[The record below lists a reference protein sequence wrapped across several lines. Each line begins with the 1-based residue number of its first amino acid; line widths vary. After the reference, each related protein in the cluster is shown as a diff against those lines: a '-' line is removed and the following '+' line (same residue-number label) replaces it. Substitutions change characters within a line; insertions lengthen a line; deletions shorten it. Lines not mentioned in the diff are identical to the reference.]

1 MGIIIVRLIDM
12 PVAFKAFTIKDAD
25 DNYNI
30 YVNARLDA
38 DTRANAY
45 RHEIEHIRLGHFY
58 QERPVADMEKEAEQ
72 YVKTNEDEERQ
83 VDVAGVRLHGST
95 RRSAL

>member
-12 PVAFKAFTIKDAD
+12 PVTFKAFTIKDAD
-25 DNYNI
+25 DNFNI

-58 QERPVADMEKEAEQ
+58 DDRPVAIKEAEAEKE
-72 YVKTNEDEERQ
+72 VEHDSRCIRE
-83 VDVAGVRLHGST
+83 A
-95 RRSAL
+95 

>member
-12 PVAFKAFTIKDAD
+12 PVTFKAFTIKDAD

-30 YVNARLDA
+30 YVNAKLNA

-72 YVKTNEDEERQ
+72 YGKGKENEERK
-83 VDVAGVRLHGST
+83 VDDAGIRLHGST
-95 RRSAL
+95 GRSAL

>member
-12 PVAFKAFTIKDAD
+12 PVTFKAFTIKDAD

-38 DTRANAY
+38 DARANAY

-58 QERPVADMEKEAEQ
+58 DDRPVAVKEAEAE
-72 YVKTNEDEERQ
+72 KEGKHD
-83 VDVAGVRLHGST
+83 S
-95 RRSAL
+95 RSIREA

>member
-12 PVAFKAFTIKDAD
+12 PVTFKAFTIKDAD
-25 DNYNI
+25 DNFNI

-58 QERPVADMEKEAEQ
+58 DDRHVAIKEAEAEKE
-72 YVKTNEDEERQ
+72 VEHD
-83 VDVAGVRLHGST
+83 S
-95 RRSAL
+95 RRIREA